1 MLQQCH
7 FNLTTAL
14 SGGQESTAIFA
25 SPFSFPLPPSLAL
38 PWLCGSLMP
47 RIWESL
53 PSLLSQHLSQQEQ
66 TELGAPAGNSE
77 LGIQPRSPGLEKV
90 LATPG
95 TVISWAWRPSLA
107 GKRCPQLLRDSRPL
121 SEGFS
126 LSDPTDLCQSLL
138 DSVRSSAQPP
148 KEGGVTA

>member
-1 MLQQCH
+1 MHCNICLPL
-7 FNLTTAL
+7 FLP
-14 SGGQESTAIFA
+14 SP
-25 SPFSFPLPPSLAL
+25 PFSGFTLAL
-38 PWLCGSLMP
+38 WVPHAQDMGISALFAFSTSVTARADRAGCSS
-47 RIWESL
+47 WEFR
-53 PSLLSQHLSQQEQ
+53 
-66 TELGAPAGNSE
+66 AGNSE

-107 GKRCPQLLRDSRPL
+107 GKRCPQILRGRRPL